1 MGGLALLHSVI
12 ARPRG
17 QSSSASA
24 TLDGRQE
31 AIRELIQDRWAEHGL
46 SFHGN
51 APAQVVASRPA
62 RIQENSVLFEYAITF
77 SDPQPPLGLIAKI
90 HRQSG
95 PESNIDLNLTAKS
108 VREGRAEWE
117 ELSKAYRHFAERAD
131 GLGVVRPVA
140 YIEPYHALLVEK
152 ASGRELAKI
161 IGTTASDQTRA
172 LMRAGCWLASFH
184 KLHASNRNWTSQWY
198 ASRLDERR
206 AKFLSLGVSRGRWEP
221 LLDRV
226 QAQSERLLAQS
237 IPCAMLHGDFRL
249 RHIWATPEGIQVLD
263 LGNAHEGDCYYDVAS
278 LVVELLTLR
287 LGRPI
292 AGRQRID
299 RYIRTFLDA
308 YFGAE
313 PPGVFWFFVIDRLF
327 KKWGRWMSRWNRPT
341 KDAGWAATLQ
351 QSLRLVHGTN
361 LVNHLYVS
369 PWFAARIM
377 KALERADTSK

>member
-1 MGGLALLHSVI
+1 M
-12 ARPRG
+12 
-17 QSSSASA
+17 ASA

-46 SFHGN
+46 AFQGN

-95 PESNIDLNLTAKS
+95 PESNIDLDLPAKS

-117 ELSKAYRHFAERAD
+117 ELSKAYRHFAQRTD
-131 GLGVVRPVA
+131 GLGVVRPVG

-172 LMRAGCWLASFH
+172 LMRAGRWLSSFH
-184 KLHASNRNWTSQWY
+184 KLHALPNRNWTSQWY

-206 AKFLSLGVSRGRWEP
+206 TKFLSLGVSRGRWEP
-221 LLDRV
+221 LLDHV
-226 QAQSERLLAQS
+226 QAQSERLSPQS

-278 LVVELLTLR
+278 LVVELLTVR

-292 AGRQRID
+292 AGRRRID

-313 PPGVFWFFVIDRLF
+313 PPGVFWFYVIDRLF
-327 KKWGRWMSRWNRPT
+327 KKWGRWMSRWNHPT

-351 QSLRLVHGTN
+351 QYVRLVHGTN
-361 LVNHLYVS
+361 VVNHLYVS
-369 PWFAARIM
+369 PWFSARIM
-377 KALERADTSK
+377 KALERADTRK